1 MRETHFGPVDNHIM
15 PAAHHLGQEER
26 QVRSAYGVDPSQHD
40 GQASVKVNSQHFSCS
55 N

>member
-1 MRETHFGPVDNHIM
+1 MGETHFGPVDNHIM

-40 GQASVKVNSQHFSCS
+40 GHVSKVKSQHFAFS